1 MTKVVDFNKRL
12 EKKKEIEALEKE
24 LKEIDEDT
32 YFAMTFGV
40 DVAHDIVEVLS
51 DFGYDVGEDPKTILD
66 ILMIIESCHSM
77 IMRCAG
83 KEYTFQEI
91 AEKLFRNEDGDPLDY
106 ENLLSEFIEDKIPEA

>member
-12 EKKKEIEALEKE
+12 QKKKELEELEKE
-24 LKEIDEDT
+24 LESVDDDT

-40 DVAHDIVEVLS
+40 DVAHDIIEVLEEC
-51 DFGYDVGEDPKTILD
+51 GYDVGEDPKTILD

-77 IMRCAG
+77 VMRCVG

-91 AEKLFRNEDGDPLDY
+91 PEKLFRNENGDPLDY
-106 ENLLSEFIEDKIPEA
+106 ESLLSEFIQDKIPES